1 MIIYLCMKY
10 ESNTPLYS
18 IYRPETNFRTYGTG
32 RTDKGDAICP
42 PPITNGGGI
51 MSHKCVIRGKSKHHL
66 LRSAVAGR
74 LYKHHS
80 KLTSNSGFDRSFMP
94 CSSYILF
101 AAEQRV
107 GYQISWV
114 DLQRE
119 VNCS

>member
-1 MIIYLCMKY
+1 MRSLVDIARLAERFNMRPQSRAGNLISKDANL
-10 ESNTPLYS
+10 ELY
-18 IYRPETNFRTYGTG
+18 
-32 RTDKGDAICP
+32 
-42 PPITNGGGI
+42 
-51 MSHKCVIRGKSKHHL
+51 L

-80 KLTSNSGFDRSFMP
+80 KHTSNSGFDRSFMP
-94 CSSYILF
+94 CSGHILF